1 MFNKLELKNNGTPF
15 TVKFAGL
22 EYKVPTGLFEAEETL
37 GNFIK
42 SQATKWKL
50 DVTVASRP
58 QAPSVKKIEEDKIKP
73 VVTEPVIKEE
83 VKKTIKK

>member
-1 MFNKLELKNNGTPF
+1 M
-15 TVKFAGL
+15 

-42 SQATKWKL
+42 SKATEWKL

-58 QAPSVKKIEEDKIKP
+58 QAPSVKKIEESKIIVKEEP
-73 VVTEPVIKEE
+73 VVEE
-83 VKKTIKK
+83 VKEAVKKTVKK

>member
-1 MFNKLELKNNGTPF
+1 
-15 TVKFAGL
+15 L

-50 DVTVASRP
+50 DVDVASRA
-58 QAPSVKKIEEDKIKP
+58 QAPSVKKIEENKIISKEET
-73 VVTEPVIKEE
+73 VTEE
-83 VKKTIKK
+83 VKETVKKTVKK